1 MEEKP
6 EVLASPEAQ
15 TETPKPEKSKTM
27 LIVVGLVVVLLLFVG
42 AVLLLSN
49 NSTDN
54 GQSAKVTTTN
64 ATQELNS
71 TSDLDKVSKELDNEN
86 LSNYEE
92 ELNQNDTDAAAF

>member
-15 TETPKPEKSKTM
+15 TENPKPEKSKTM

-64 ATQELNS
+64 STQEIQS
-71 TSDLDKVSKELDNEN
+71 TSDLDKVSKDLDSED
-86 LSNYEE
+86 LSSYEQ
-92 ELNQNDTDAAAF
+92 ELNQNSQDAAAF

>member
-15 TETPKPEKSKTM
+15 TENPKPEKSKTT

-49 NSTDN
+49 NS
-54 GQSAKVTTTN
+54 SVKPEPPKVTTSTSN
-64 ATQELNS
+64 EINS
-71 TSDLDKVSKELDNEN
+71 TSDLTKVSKDLDSED
-86 LSNYEE
+86 LSSYEQ
-92 ELNQNDTDAAAF
+92 ELNQNTQDAAAF